1 MTRIGFLVGLTAFF
15 LAFGVN
21 PQDSA
26 PPRVGFGPVAHA
38 SEDAGSF
45 IMNLADRAIGAL
57 TDPSLDDSVRA
68 ERFRD
73 LVRDG
78 LDIDFIA
85 GRVMGPYVRRATD
98 VEMAEFR
105 ELLEE
110 NIVRKYSVMF
120 KSYSGQKIE
129 LIDTK
134 EGSRDSTTVSIQV
147 YPTDGAPPSTVRWVV
162 HEVDGKN
169 KIIDIV
175 VERASM
181 VTTQKEEFVSVIR
194 RGGGKVEALLQELR
208 ERNAELAQSSS

>member
-1 MTRIGFLVGLTAFF
+1 MIRIGFLVGLTAFF
-15 LAFGVN
+15 LAFGVGL
-21 PQDSA
+21 QDRSE
-26 PPRVGFGPVAHA
+26 PRAGFGSVAHA
-38 SEDAGSF
+38 SDDAGSF

-68 ERFRD
+68 ERFRE
-73 LVRDG
+73 LVRDS
-78 LDIDFIA
+78 LDVDFIA
-85 GRVMGPYVRRATD
+85 GRVLGPYVRRATD
-98 VEMAEFR
+98 MEMAEFR
-105 ELLEE
+105 NLLEE

-129 LIDTK
+129 LLDTK
-134 EGSRDSTTVSIQV
+134 EGSRESTTVSILV
-147 YPTDGAPPSTVRWVV
+147 HSTDGAPPSTVRWIV

-208 ERNAELAQSSS
+208 ERNAELAQSRS